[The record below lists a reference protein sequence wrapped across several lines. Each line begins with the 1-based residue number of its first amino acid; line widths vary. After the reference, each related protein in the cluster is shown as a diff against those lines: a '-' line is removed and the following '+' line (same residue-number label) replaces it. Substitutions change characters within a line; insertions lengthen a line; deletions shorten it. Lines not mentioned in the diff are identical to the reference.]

1 MPVITD
7 IPVTVNIGPWMRF
20 TKELFEFLKTEN
32 AAMANMTFAEAAIAM
47 GYKFVSGVGWVKNIS
62 ITTEVVSSAG
72 TAAEAIAG
80 TVATGAAETT
90 TGTIVLTETASGG
103 AAAMGLGT
111 VATATAALILAGAS
125 GYIIGNITGELID
138 NAFPEFF
145 DGLFCSLSEFLT
157 GDERGLAFLFDGD
170 GHAYLPE
177 ASQLAVKK
185 YLDTSYNKFLNAT
198 EHVTID
204 DVTLK
209 YKQISVGDRFY
220 TSLYPA
226 GKKSLLRAVAS
237 LESSEPVY
245 GLIYGPVTALTNG
258 DNSYST
264 DVVFFSKTK
273 FTLGY
278 IDYENVLNA
287 SGSWTC
293 PENPIIKNL
302 GCFSSKV
309 DPTDGT
315 YYWCVAT
322 TGCYGNDAHANSLTV
337 PINNTSKDFDT
348 ARFIKKILFAE
359 SSSGSSSTIP
369 EMQTYEVP
377 AKPKIKTHPQ
387 TQSDSET
394 EPETWIRIPLPEPS
408 SDPETLPE
416 TTPKLEPEDK
426 PETEK
431 LPKPLPQPEP
441 QGTATPSPD
450 IDPSTE
456 PEPVTPVPPTPT
468 PTPEDSGST
477 PKPPT
482 PVIPPI
488 SPASGLLHV
497 YNPTAEQVNEFGAW
511 LWTTFSGD
519 LIDTIAKL
527 FNNPMDAVIGLHELY
542 CTPITGSSTTIKAG
556 FLDSNVTSRLVTQRY
571 TEINCGAITVP
582 EYWGNY
588 LDYAPYTKV
597 YCYLPFIGIVELN
610 TDDIIGHGVQVVYKI
625 DTYNGSCIAMII
637 TAKNKDQECV
647 KYQFS
652 GNCAVELPI
661 TSGMKSTMQSA
672 LIGAA
677 TCAIGVA
684 GAGAIAGKAVTSAS
698 LKAAAGKGLA
708 QGGLNGKDSV
718 SHSGSFG
725 SSYGAMGIKKP
736 YFIVRRPIQKVVE
749 NYNKKYGY
757 PAHSMVNIGS
767 CSGFL
772 RCRDFDVQS
781 STATEEEK
789 RRIEILLK
797 EGVYV

>member
-1 MPVITD
+1 MPISLDTIENVS
-7 IPVTVNIGPWMRF
+7 VNIGPWMKF
-20 TKELFEFLKTEN
+20 TKELFEFLKAEN
-32 AAMANMTFAEAAIAM
+32 AAMANMTFSEAAIAM

-62 ITTEVVSSAG
+62 LTTEAVITG
-72 TAAEAIAG
+72 TTAAEAIAG

-103 AAAMGLGT
+103 ACAMGLGT
-111 VATATAALILAGAS
+111 IATGVAAVCLAGAS
-125 GYIIGNITGELID
+125 GYIIGNVIGDYID
-138 NAFPEFF
+138 NKFPEFF
-145 DGLFCSLSEFLT
+145 DGLFCSVSKFLT
-157 GDERGLAFLFDGD
+157 GSERGLAFLFDGD
-170 GHAYLPE
+170 GHSYLPE
-177 ASQLAVKK
+177 STQLAVRD
-185 YLDTSYNKFLNAT
+185 YLAEAASTVNESALSVTIGNAT
-198 EHVTID
+198 
-204 DVTLK
+204 LK
-209 YKQISVGDRFY
+209 FKELFPAEIIRFTPAYVSSSLSLMHKVVSIISTKPVYACFMRNSSGRYDHIIF
-220 TSLYPA
+220 
-226 GKKSLLRAVAS
+226 
-237 LESSEPVY
+237 SSEPFQIMYRKFIANYTSDFNSIDWQDNGLTSFASLKTGYSVDNVNYVY
-245 GLIYGPVTALTNG
+245 HSAQSLGLQDGPA
-258 DNSYST
+258 
-264 DVVFFSKTK
+264 
-273 FTLGY
+273 
-278 IDYENVLNA
+278 
-287 SGSWTC
+287 
-293 PENPIIKNL
+293 KNL
-302 GCFSSKV
+302 STLPINDTMANVVVRQLIHEVLFGNKVETEPSKV
-309 DPTDGT
+309 
-315 YYWCVAT
+315 
-322 TGCYGNDAHANSLTV
+322 
-337 PINNTSKDFDT
+337 
-348 ARFIKKILFAE
+348 
-359 SSSGSSSTIP
+359 P
-369 EMQTYEVP
+369 EMQKYEVA
-377 AKPKIKTHPQ
+377 AKPQIKVHTQP
-387 TQSDSET
+387 QSDTDEET

-408 SDPETLPE
+408 PDPETLPK
-416 TTPKLEPEDK
+416 TTPTLEPTDE

-431 LPKPLPQPEP
+431 LPKPLPQPKP
-441 QGTATPSPD
+441 QGTTTPSPE

-456 PEPVTPVPPTPT
+456 PDVITPVPPTPT
-468 PTPEDSGST
+468 PTPEDTGST
-477 PKPPT
+477 PKPPI

-519 LIDTIAKL
+519 IIDTISKL

-542 CTPITGSSTTIKAG
+542 CTPIAGSSTTIKAG
-556 FLDSNVTSRLVTQRY
+556 FLDSDVTSRLVTQRY

-652 GNCAVELPI
+652 GNCAVEVPI
-661 TSGMKSTMQSA
+661 TSGMKSAMQSA

-677 TCAIGVA
+677 TAAIG
-684 GAGAIAGKAVTSAS
+684 AS
-698 LKAAAGKGLA
+698 AAGVISKGMLTAAGVNGAA
-708 QGGLNGKDSV
+708 QHGLNGKNSV

-749 NYNKKYGY
+749 NYNNKYGY

-767 CSGFL
+767 CSGYL